1 MENVFLIDGD
11 KPVTYEQLINDLNEM
26 DYCSSYIYVENNEPY
41 DIFIKIIHSLLYDYQ
56 VELLDGDFSSREL
69 NELNIN
75 ENMINEQKKLS
86 NVLTFDSINDVLI
99 KVKET
104 KIWRLSLYTSGTTG
118 RPKKV
123 GHTFKQL
130 TRNIKQGER
139 FKEDVW
145 GFAYNPTHMAGLQVF
160 FQALLNKNS
169 IVYLFNKSFEKVSNL
184 IERCHVTSIS
194 ASATFYRNLAPYVEK
209 NIFLLVKRL
218 TFGGEKYDA
227 SLEPILRQ
235 SFPNARIR
243 NVYATTESGSLFTAE
258 GNLFKVSAENKTFIK
273 INKNNELLIHK
284 MLIGES
290 REKAFEEDWFN
301 TGDIVE
307 VVEENKF
314 KFMSRQSDLIHI
326 GGYKVNPLEVE
337 DIIKEVSGVKDVLVK
352 SRKSSVTGEIVVA
365 DVVKDEDTDKKEL
378 RRSIRRYT
386 TEKLQE
392 WKVPRMVKFV
402 DQIEVT
408 RTGKKVRK

>member
-1 MENVFLIDGD
+1 M
-11 KPVTYEQLINDLNEM
+11 
-26 DYCSSYIYVENNEPY
+26 
-41 DIFIKIIHSLLYDYQ
+41 
-56 VELLDGDFSSREL
+56 
-69 NELNIN
+69 
-75 ENMINEQKKLS
+75 
-86 NVLTFDSINDVLI
+86 
-99 KVKET
+99 
-104 KIWRLSLYTSGTTG
+104 
-118 RPKKV
+118 
-123 GHTFKQL
+123 
-130 TRNIKQGER
+130 
-139 FKEDVW
+139 
-145 GFAYNPTHMAGLQVF
+145 QVF